1 MPITKM
7 QDIVEELLRSEIA
20 ATRQETRI
28 LAELLGVRDRFDQLL
43 LEHQAQQESENRQR
57 QQRRQEFLDSVPDTK
72 IDCPPVL
79 GQLSKRGG
87 GADLV
92 TSRP

>member
-7 QDIVEELLRSEIA
+7 QDIVEELEQLRSEIA

-43 LEHQAQQESENRQR
+43 LEHQAQQESDARAR
-57 QQRRQEFLDSVPDTK
+57 KHRRRAFLSDPDTK
-72 IDCPPVL
+72 D
-79 GQLSKRGG
+79 
-87 GADLV
+87 
-92 TSRP
+92 

>member
-7 QDIVEELLRSEIA
+7 RDVVDELEQLRSEII

-72 IDCPPVL
+72 ID
-79 GQLSKRGG
+79 
-87 GADLV
+87 
-92 TSRP
+92 

>member
-7 QDIVEELLRSEIA
+7 QDIVEELEQLRSEII

-28 LAELLGVRDRFDQLL
+28 LAELLGVGDRFDQVL
-43 LEHQAQQESENRQR
+43 LEHQTQLESENRQR

-72 IDCPPVL
+72 ID
-79 GQLSKRGG
+79 
-87 GADLV
+87 
-92 TSRP
+92 